1 MTIASNN
8 RMTDDRQSN
17 KIPVQQQTPER
28 HIQTNKTQ
36 PSKMDFKISPKY
48 KASKWLSLN
57 LTQKDSAD
65 WQIAV
70 DIFEDRI
77 KGRFL
82 KQVEVLESNSDRQ
95 IKYFSGF
102 AIMAIDCLLI
112 ETLQQFYKGT
122 KRTGKAQDEVMFH
135 EFFQRTLDLSSF
147 FDTAAKTNVFYVQIR
162 CGILH
167 QAQTKKKSTIHIRS
181 GTPIAQWVD
190 IADHSQGLSINRH
203 KFHKALVG
211 VYEKYVADLRSNNNL
226 NLRRKFERKMNMIA
240 NQT

>member
-1 MTIASNN
+1 
-8 RMTDDRQSN
+8 
-17 KIPVQQQTPER
+17 
-28 HIQTNKTQ
+28 
-36 PSKMDFKISPKY
+36 MDFKISPKY

-57 LTQKDSAD
+57 LTKKDSTD

-70 DIFEDRI
+70 DIFDDRI

-82 KQVEVLESNSDRQ
+82 KQVQVLESNSDLQ

-122 KRTGKAQDEVMFH
+122 KRTGKKQDDIIFH
-135 EFFQRTLDLSSF
+135 NFFQRSSEFSVF
-147 FDTAAKTNVFYVQIR
+147 FDTTAKTNIFYVQIR

-167 QAQTKKKSTIHIRS
+167 QAQTKKKSSIHIKIGS
-181 GTPIAQWVD
+181 PLAQWID
-190 IADHSQGLSINRH
+190 PTDYSQGLSINRL
-203 KFHKALVG
+203 KFHNALLS
-211 VYEKYVADLRSNNNL
+211 VYEKYISDLRSNNNL
-226 NLRRKFERKMNMIA
+226 NLRRKFEKKMTLIV